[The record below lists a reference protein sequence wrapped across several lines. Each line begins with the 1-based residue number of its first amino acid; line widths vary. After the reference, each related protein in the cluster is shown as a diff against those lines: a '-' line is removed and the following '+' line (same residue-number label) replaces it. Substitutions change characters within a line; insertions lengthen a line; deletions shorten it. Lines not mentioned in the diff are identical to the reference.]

1 MNTYKEV
8 KEQIE
13 SVIDGI
19 DYKNITRKPMMLED
33 IAKEH
38 MESTLDQLTEEEI
51 RDYIKD
57 GELHFYCFNE
67 DYVEIYTYTCK
78 QNMKGYEWEI
88 IEEIKNYEQDNFGE
102 VTTDLSDPFRVFNMW
117 MYIVGETLCSEYEEE
132 FKAND
137 EREEEE
143 RKAN

>member
-1 MNTYKEV
+1 MNTFKEV
-8 KEQIE
+8 KKQIE
-13 SVIDGI
+13 SAIDGI
-19 DYKNITRKPMMLED
+19 DYNNLKRKPMMLEEL
-33 IAKEH
+33 AKKH
-38 MESTLDQLTEEEI
+38 MDYILEPMNEETI
-51 RDYIKD
+51 RDWIND
-57 GELHFYCFNE
+57 DELHFHCFNE
-67 DYVEIYTYTCK
+67 DYVEIYTYECK

-88 IEEIKNYEQDNFGE
+88 IEEIKNYEEENFGE

-117 MYIVGETLCSEYEEE
+117 MYIVGETLCNEYEEE